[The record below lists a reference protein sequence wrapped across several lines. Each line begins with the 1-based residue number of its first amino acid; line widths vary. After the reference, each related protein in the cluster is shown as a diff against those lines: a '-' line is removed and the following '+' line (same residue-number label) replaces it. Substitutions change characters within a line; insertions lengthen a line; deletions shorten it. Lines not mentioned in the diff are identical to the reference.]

1 MNYHFPKLHHSL
13 YVISTPI
20 GNIQDISNRA
30 LKILS
35 ESDYILCEDTRVTS
49 KLLNFYNIKKKLIS
63 FHVSNEKIKIQRI
76 IDDLKCKKIISL
88 VSDAGTPTLSD
99 PGKSLISKCYDHGIK
114 VIPVP
119 GASAILSAVSVSG
132 FTDNFYF
139 CGFFPKKNNEIERFL
154 LKIKLI
160 KATLVFFMPARDL
173 GKNSDYLK
181 KFFPRSNFLIA
192 REMTKVHET
201 YIRDTMTN
209 IKKYIQNNFKG
220 EMTLVVDNLIEV
232 ASDID
237 VDKEISLLI
246 GKMSSKNIAEYLSKK
261 LEISKKIIY
270 QKVINFNE

>member
-1 MNYHFPKLHHSL
+1 MNYHFPKLDHSL

-20 GNIQDISNRA
+20 GNIQDISNRS

-63 FHVSNEKIKIQRI
+63 FRVSNEKIKIQRI

-99 PGKSLISKCYDHGIK
+99 PGKSLISKCHDHGIR

-139 CGFFPKKNNEIERFL
+139 CGFFPKKNNEIEYFL
-154 LKIKLI
+154 SKIKLI

-173 GKNSDYLK
+173 GKNSGYLK

-209 IKKYIQNNFKG
+209 IKKYIQNNVKG

-232 ASDID
+232 ESNIDI
-237 VDKEISLLI
+237 DKEISLLI

>member
-1 MNYHFPKLHHSL
+1 MNYHFPKLDHSL

-20 GNIQDISNRA
+20 GNIQDISNRS

-63 FHVSNEKIKIQRI
+63 FHVSNEKIKIQKI
-76 IDDLKCKKIISL
+76 IDDLKSKKIISL

-99 PGKSLISKCYDHGIK
+99 PGKNLISECHDHGIK

-139 CGFFPKKNNEIERFL
+139 CGFFPKKNNEIEKFL
-154 LKIKLI
+154 SKIKSI

-209 IKKYIQNNFKG
+209 IKKYIQNNVKG

-232 ASDID
+232 ESNINI
-237 VDKEISLLI
+237 DKEIGLLI
-246 GKMSSKNIAEYLSKK
+246 GKMTSKNIAEYLSKK

>member
-20 GNIQDISNRA
+20 GNIKDISNRA

-63 FHVSNEKIKIQRI
+63 FHISNEKNKIQRI

-99 PGKSLISKCYDHGIK
+99 PGKSLISKCHDHGIK

-132 FTDNFYF
+132 FMDNFYF
-139 CGFFPKKNNEIERFL
+139 CGFFPKKNNEIENFL
-154 LKIKLI
+154 SKIKLI

-173 GKNSDYLK
+173 EKNSDYLT
-181 KFFPRSNFLIA
+181 KFFPKSNFLIA

>member
-1 MNYHFPKLHHSL
+1 MNYHTPKLDHSL

-35 ESDYILCEDTRVTS
+35 GSDYILCEDTRVTS

-63 FHVSNEKIKIQRI
+63 FHISNEKIKIQKI

-99 PGKSLISKCYDHGIK
+99 PGKNLISKCHDHDIK

-139 CGFFPKKNNEIERFL
+139 CGFFPKKNNEIENFL
-154 LKIKLI
+154 SKIKLI

-173 GKNSDYLK
+173 GKNSDYLI
-181 KFFPRSNFLIA
+181 KFFPKSNFLIA

-232 ASDID
+232 RVI
-237 VDKEISLLI
+237 LMLI
-246 GKMSSKNIAEYLSKK
+246 KK
-261 LEISKKIIY
+261 LVYLLVK
-270 QKVINFNE
+270 

>member
-1 MNYHFPKLHHSL
+1 MNYHTPKLDHSL

-63 FHVSNEKIKIQRI
+63 FHISNEKIKIQKI
-76 IDDLKCKKIISL
+76 IDDLKSKKIISL

-99 PGKSLISKCYDHGIK
+99 PGKSLISKCHDHGIK

-139 CGFFPKKNNEIERFL
+139 CGFFPKKNNEIENFL
-154 LKIKLI
+154 SKIKLI

-173 GKNSDYLK
+173 GKNSDYLI
-181 KFFPRSNFLIA
+181 KFFPKSNFLIA

-237 VDKEISLLI
+237 VDKEIGLLI

>member
-1 MNYHFPKLHHSL
+1 MNYHFPKLEHSL

-20 GNIQDISNRA
+20 GNIQDISNRS

-49 KLLNFYNIKKKLIS
+49 KLLNFYNIKKRLIS
-63 FHVSNEKIKIQRI
+63 FHVGNEKIKTQRI
-76 IDDLKCKKIISL
+76 IDDLKCKRIISL

-99 PGKSLISKCYDHGIK
+99 PGKNLISKCHDQGIK

-139 CGFFPKKNNEIERFL
+139 CGFFPKKRIEIENFL
-154 LKIKLI
+154 SKIKLI

-173 GKNSDYLK
+173 EKNSEYLA
-181 KFFPRSNFLIA
+181 KFFPSSNFLIA

-201 YIRDTMTN
+201 YIRDNIAN
-209 IKKYIQNNFKG
+209 IKKYIQNNLKG
-220 EMTLVVDNLIEV
+220 EMTLVVDNLLAVEN
-232 ASDID
+232 DIN

-246 GKMSSKNIAEYLSKK
+246 GRMSSKNIAEYLSKK
-261 LEISKKIIY
+261 LEVSKKIIY
-270 QKVINFNE
+270 QKVINYSD

>member
-1 MNYHFPKLHHSL
+1 MNYHIPKLHHSL

-63 FHVSNEKIKIQRI
+63 FHISNEKNKIQRI

-99 PGKSLISKCYDHGIK
+99 PGKSLISKCHDHGIK

-132 FTDNFYF
+132 FMDNFYF
-139 CGFFPKKNNEIERFL
+139 CGFFPKKNNEIENFL
-154 LKIKLI
+154 SKIKLI

-173 GKNSDYLK
+173 EKNSDYLT
-181 KFFPRSNFLIA
+181 KFFPKSNFLIA

>member
-1 MNYHFPKLHHSL
+1 MNNHFLNLEHSL

-20 GNIQDISNRA
+20 GNIQDISNRS

-35 ESDYILCEDTRVTS
+35 GSDYILCEDTRVTS
-49 KLLNFYNIKKKLIS
+49 KLLNFYKIKKKLIS
-63 FHVSNEKIKIQRI
+63 FHINNEKIKTQSI
-76 IDDLKCKKIISL
+76 IDDLKSKKIISL

-99 PGKSLISKCYDHGIK
+99 PGKNLISQCHEEGIK

-139 CGFFPKKNNEIERFL
+139 CGFFPKKNNEIENFL
-154 LKIKLI
+154 SKIKLI

-173 GKNSDYLK
+173 GKNSDYLI
-181 KFFPRSNFLIA
+181 KFFPKSNFLIA

-237 VDKEISLLI
+237 VDKEIGLLI

>member
-1 MNYHFPKLHHSL
+1 MNYHFPKLNHSL

-35 ESDYILCEDTRVTS
+35 VSDYILCEDTRVTS

-63 FHVSNEKIKIQRI
+63 FHISNEQIKIQRI

-88 VSDAGTPTLSD
+88 VSDAGTPALSD
-99 PGKSLISKCYDHGIK
+99 PGKNLISKCHDNGIK

-139 CGFFPKKNNEIERFL
+139 CGFFPKKKNEIENFL
-154 LKIKLI
+154 SKIKLI
-160 KATLVFFMPARDL
+160 KGTLVFFMPARDL
-173 GKNSDYLK
+173 GKNSHYLT

-201 YIRDTMTN
+201 YIRDSMTN
-209 IKKYIQNNFKG
+209 IKKYIQNNLKG

-232 ASDID
+232 ECD
-237 VDKEISLLI
+237 VNIDKEIGLLI

>member
-1 MNYHFPKLHHSL
+1 MNYHTPKLDYSL

-63 FHVSNEKIKIQRI
+63 FHISNEKIKIQKI
-76 IDDLKCKKIISL
+76 IDDLKSKKIISL

-99 PGKSLISKCYDHGIK
+99 PGKNLISKCYGHDIK
-114 VIPVP
+114 VIPIP

-139 CGFFPKKNNEIERFL
+139 CGFFPKKNNEIENFL
-154 LKIKLI
+154 SKIKLI

-173 GKNSDYLK
+173 GKNSDYLI
-181 KFFPRSNFLIA
+181 KFFPKSNFLIA

-237 VDKEISLLI
+237 VDKEIGLLI

>member
-1 MNYHFPKLHHSL
+1 MNNHFPKLDHSL

-20 GNIQDISNRA
+20 GNIQDISNRS

-63 FHVSNEKIKIQRI
+63 FHISNEKNKIQRI

-99 PGKSLISKCYDHGIK
+99 PGKSLISKCHDHGIK

-132 FTDNFYF
+132 FMDNFYF
-139 CGFFPKKNNEIERFL
+139 CGFFPKKNNEIENFL
-154 LKIKLI
+154 SKIKLI

-173 GKNSDYLK
+173 EKNSDYLT
-181 KFFPRSNFLIA
+181 KFFPKSNFLIA

>member
-1 MNYHFPKLHHSL
+1 MNNHFPKLDHSL

-20 GNIQDISNRA
+20 GNIQDISNRS

-154 LKIKLI
+154 SKIKLI

-209 IKKYIQNNFKG
+209 IKKYIQNNVKG

-232 ASDID
+232 ENNINI
-237 VDKEISLLI
+237 DKEISLLI
-246 GKMSSKNIAEYLSKK
+246 GKMTSKNIAEYLSKK

-270 QKVINFNE
+270 QKVINFNG

>member
-1 MNYHFPKLHHSL
+1 MW
-13 YVISTPI
+13 
-20 GNIQDISNRA
+20 
-30 LKILS
+30 
-35 ESDYILCEDTRVTS
+35 
-49 KLLNFYNIKKKLIS
+49 
-63 FHVSNEKIKIQRI
+63 
-76 IDDLKCKKIISL
+76 
-88 VSDAGTPTLSD
+88 
-99 PGKSLISKCYDHGIK
+99 
-114 VIPVP
+114 
-119 GASAILSAVSVSG
+119 
-132 FTDNFYF
+132 
-139 CGFFPKKNNEIERFL
+139 FFPKKNNEIENFL
-154 LKIKLI
+154 SKIKLI

-173 GKNSDYLK
+173 EKNSDYLT
-181 KFFPRSNFLIA
+181 KFFPKSNFLIA

-209 IKKYIQNNFKG
+209 IKKYIQNNVKG

>member
-1 MNYHFPKLHHSL
+1 MNYHTPKLDHSL

-63 FHVSNEKIKIQRI
+63 FHISNEKIKIQKI
-76 IDDLKCKKIISL
+76 IDDLKSKKIISL

-99 PGKSLISKCYDHGIK
+99 PGKSLISKCHDHGIK

-132 FTDNFYF
+132 FNDNFYF
-139 CGFFPKKNNEIERFL
+139 CGFFPKKNNEIENFL
-154 LKIKLI
+154 SKIKLI

-173 GKNSDYLK
+173 EKNSDYLA
-181 KFFPRSNFLIA
+181 KFFPKSNFLIA

-237 VDKEISLLI
+237 VDKEIGLLI